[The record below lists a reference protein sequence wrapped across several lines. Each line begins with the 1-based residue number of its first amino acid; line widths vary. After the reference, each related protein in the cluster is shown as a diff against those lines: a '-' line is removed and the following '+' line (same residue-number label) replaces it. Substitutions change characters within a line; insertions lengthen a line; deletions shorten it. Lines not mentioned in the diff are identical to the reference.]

1 MIIVVNSIAIGL
13 YLLAAALQGLL
24 LSGKTDAPRSQWVL
38 ALALAGVAAHI
49 LSALQTVYNGEYV
62 DLSLFKVSSV
72 ISCFIMII
80 ALLSCMRRP
89 NRNLLIGLL
98 PIAAL
103 SVFVSGISA
112 PSQEIKMDAGL
123 FAHVI
128 TSILA
133 YSLMTIASIQAIILA
148 LQERHLKHRHI
159 GALMR
164 ALPPLQTMEQM
175 LFELIWIGMFL
186 LTVSLGT
193 GVLFIE
199 DILSQQ
205 LSHKIFFTVLA
216 WIIFAILLWGRHQ
229 LGWRSKTAVR
239 YTLTGFA
246 TLMLGYFGSK
256 IVLELL
262 LA

>member
-24 LSGKTDAPRSQWVL
+24 LSGKTDASRSRWVL
-38 ALALAGVAAHI
+38 TLALAGVIAHI
-49 LSALQTVYNGEYV
+49 ISVMQTVYNGEYV

-72 ISCFIMII
+72 ISCFIMIV
-80 ALLSCMRRP
+80 ALISSIRRP
-89 NRNLLIGLL
+89 SHSLLVGLL

-103 SVFVSGISA
+103 SVFVSGVSA
-112 PSQEIKMDAGL
+112 PSQAITMGPGL
-123 FAHVI
+123 FAHVMS
-128 TSILA
+128 SILA
-133 YSLMTIASIQAIILA
+133 YSLMTIASIQAITLA

-193 GVLFIE
+193 GVLFVENIFT
-199 DILSQQ
+199 QQ
-205 LSHKIFFTVLA
+205 LSHKVFFTVLA
-216 WIIFAILLWGRHQ
+216 WVIFAVLLWGRHQ

-239 YTLTGFA
+239 YTLAGFA

-262 LA
+262 LT

>member
-1 MIIVVNSIAIGL
+1 MIIVINSIAIGL

-24 LSGKTDAPRSQWVL
+24 LSGKSDIPRSKWVL
-38 ALALAGVAAHI
+38 VLVLGGVLAHI
-49 LSALQTVYNGEYV
+49 LSAQQTVYNGEYV
-62 DLSLFKVSSV
+62 DLSLFKVSSL

-80 ALLSCMRRP
+80 ALISCIRRP
-89 NRNLLIGLL
+89 SSNLLIGLL

-112 PSQEIKMDAGL
+112 PSQEIKMGAGI
-123 FAHVI
+123 FAHVMS
-128 TSILA
+128 SILA
-133 YSLMTIASIQAIILA
+133 YSLMTIASIQAITLA

-175 LFELIWIGMFL
+175 LFELIWVGMFL
-186 LTVSLGT
+186 LTLSLGT

-199 DILSQQ
+199 DILNQQ
-205 LSHKIFFTVLA
+205 LAHKIFFTVLA
-216 WIIFAILLWGRHQ
+216 WIIFAILLWGRHY

-239 YTLTGFA
+239 YTLAGFA